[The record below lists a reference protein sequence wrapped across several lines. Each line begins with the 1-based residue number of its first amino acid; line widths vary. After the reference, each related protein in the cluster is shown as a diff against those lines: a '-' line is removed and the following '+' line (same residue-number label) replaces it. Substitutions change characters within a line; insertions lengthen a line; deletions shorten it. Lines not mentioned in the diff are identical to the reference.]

1 MCDSKQG
8 HQAYKEQ
15 ERQHKK
21 ERKNEWKYVGWQSA
35 HYHVT
40 RLGIIPLSEFNGAFK

>member
-1 MCDSKQG
+1 MYDSKQG

-15 ERQHKK
+15 EHQHKK

-35 HYHVT
+35 HHQVT
-40 RLGIIPLSEFNGAFK
+40 KLGIIPSSEFNGAFK